1 LETLFRTTGAIS
13 VPTYGLNR
21 GIPAGNGC
29 RYLAGIGVHCAAYL
43 NIDGEYAIMVAQ
55 GINIFR
61 VNKIKSIK

>member
-1 LETLFRTTGAIS
+1 
-13 VPTYGLNR
+13 LNR

-29 RYLAGIGVHCAAYL
+29 RYLAGIAVHCAAYL
-43 NIDGEYAIMVAQ
+43 NIDAEYAIMVAQ